1 MDQKIRFI
9 ADYQRHF
16 FSLAELCS
24 RFGVSRK
31 TAYKWIERYEAD
43 GPSGLEDRSR
53 RPACLPSPD
62 SDDGGGGAARLPAPA
77 PQLGSQEALT
87 HSLRRQ
93 PDWNWPSRSTCSDL
107 LLRHGLVNTKK
118 RRTYPGHPG
127 RPMTPMDAAQF
138 DLDR

>member
-43 GPSGLEDRSR
+43 GPTGLKDRSR
-53 RPACLPSPD
+53 RPHACPHQTPTMVV
-62 SDDGGGGAARLPAPA
+62 
-77 PQLGSQEALT
+77 EALLEFRRRHPSWGGQETDT
-87 HSLRRQ
+87 HSL
-93 PDWNWPSRSTCSDL
+93 P
-107 LLRHGLVNTKK
+107 KK
-118 RRTYPGHPG
+118 
-127 RPMTPMDAAQF
+127 A
-138 DLDR
+138 